1 MGSISYLP
9 ERASSGQTDD
19 QLSSA
24 SIRCGHTIIV
34 VNLNVPAQQLGT
46 EVTASGDHRLRKRK
60 FRKYIGIG
68 FVLGAVTFAM
78 LRGASSYVGELLVR
92 SYGAPA
98 IEWADRIIKKSFSN
112 GVPLLPPFAGNPLAK

>member
-1 MGSISYLP
+1 MGSISYFP

-24 SIRCGHTIIV
+24 SLKCGHTTIV
-34 VNLNVPAQQLGT
+34 INLHVPAQQLGT
-46 EVTASGDHRLRKRK
+46 RVTPSRDQRLRKRK
-60 FRKYIGIG
+60 FRKYIG
-68 FVLGAVTFAM
+68 LGILFGVVTFAM

-98 IEWADRIIKKSFSN
+98 IQWADGIIKKSFPN
-112 GVPLLPPFAGNPLAK
+112 GVPLLPPFAGNPPAK